1 MVVLVVIALATP
13 IPIPSGPLNASVT
26 LPPRLPTVTTGHCWR
41 SLLKERKVSALF
53 EVAAVEL
60 CWRPSQYSP
69 ALRNVLS
76 GTEKNLGP
84 VAKLLQLPAPLVV
97 LNDDVPPVES
107 VTQES
112 WNTCEVL
119 EYPRLAEMP

>member
-13 IPIPSGPLNASVT
+13 IPIPSTPLNASVW
-26 LPPRLPTVTTGHCWR
+26 LPPRLPIVTTGHCCR
-41 SLLKERKVSALF
+41 SLLNERKVSALF

-60 CWRPSQYSP
+60 CCRPSQYSP

-84 VAKLLQLPAPLVV
+84 VAKLLQLPSALVV
-97 LNDDVPPVES
+97 VNWLVPPVES

-112 WNTCEVL
+112 WNTCEV
-119 EYPRLAEMP
+119 EE